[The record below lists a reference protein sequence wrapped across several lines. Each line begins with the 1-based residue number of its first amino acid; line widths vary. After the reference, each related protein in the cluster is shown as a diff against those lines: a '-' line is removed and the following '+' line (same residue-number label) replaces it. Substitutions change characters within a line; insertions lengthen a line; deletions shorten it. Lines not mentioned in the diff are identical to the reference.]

1 VKKKRGKRAYTEYKV
16 VYIKYFMLIFLK
28 RKADIYVS
36 NEGVYAMDLQNF
48 IDGQWQYDEQVQ
60 KMPVINPA
68 TGEQIGTVPLSTKQ
82 HIEEAVQAAYEAQK
96 KWSLIPAPK
105 RADYLY
111 EIAFKLKERKDE
123 IAQMLTKEMGKVI
136 EEARGEVQEGIDM
149 ALYMAAEGRRLF
161 GETVPSELPNKFAM
175 SVRAPIGVVGLITP
189 WNFPIAIATWKA
201 FPALIAGNTVVW
213 KPSNETPFMALELA
227 KICKEVGLPNG
238 VLNVVYGTGPTV
250 GTAMIE
256 HPQIRVI
263 SFTGSTTTGSKVAEL
278 GGKHLKKIS
287 LEMGGKNAVIVMDD
301 ADLELAVDGILWS
314 AFGTAGQR
322 CTACS
327 RVIAHKNIKQE
338 LQKKLIARTKALTIG
353 NGLDPSVKVGPVINK
368 AALEK
373 INHYVQIGKQ
383 QGATLAYG
391 GRIFVHNEFEN
402 GYYFEPT
409 IFTDVTPDMI
419 IAQEEIFGPVISI
432 IEVSSLE
439 QAIEVNNNVKF
450 GLSSS
455 IFSSDINKLFKA
467 QQLLDTGIVYVNA
480 GTTGAEI
487 HLPFG
492 GTKGTGNGHRDS
504 GQAALDVYT
513 EWKSIYI
520 DYSGK
525 LQRAQ
530 IDNE

>member
-1 VKKKRGKRAYTEYKV
+1 
-16 VYIKYFMLIFLK
+16 
-28 RKADIYVS
+28 
-36 NEGVYAMDLQNF
+36 
-48 IDGQWQYDEQVQ
+48 
-60 KMPVINPA
+60 
-68 TGEQIGTVPLSTKQ
+68 
-82 HIEEAVQAAYEAQK
+82 
-96 KWSLIPAPK
+96 
-105 RADYLY
+105 
-111 EIAFKLKERKDE
+111 
-123 IAQMLTKEMGKVI
+123 
-136 EEARGEVQEGIDM
+136 
-149 ALYMAAEGRRLF
+149 MAAEGRRLF

-175 SVRAPIGVVGLITP
+175 SVRAPIGVAGLITP
-189 WNFPIAIATWKA
+189 WNFPIAIATWKS
-201 FPALIAGNTVVW
+201 FPALVAGNTVIW
-213 KPSNETPFMALELA
+213 KPSNETPFMAYELA
-227 KICKEVGLPNG
+227 KIYEEVGLPPG
-238 VLNVVYGTGPTV
+238 VVNVVFGSGPTV
-250 GTAMIE
+250 GTAIVE
-256 HPQIRVI
+256 HPDIRVI

-278 GGKHLKKIS
+278 GGKHLKKVS

-301 ADLELAVDGILWS
+301 ANLDLALEGILWS

-327 RVIAHKNIKQE
+327 RVIVHKNVKQE
-338 LQKKLIARTKALTIG
+338 LENRLVEATKQLTIG
-353 NGLDPSVKVGPVINK
+353 DGLDPSVKVGPVINK

-383 QGATLAYG
+383 QGANLLIGGEILSEGELAK
-391 GRIFVHNEFEN
+391 
-402 GYYFEPT
+402 GYYYAPT
-409 IFTDVTPDMI
+409 IFTDVEASSI
-419 IAQEEIFGPVISI
+419 LAQEEIFGPVISI

-439 QAIEVNNNVKF
+439 EAIEVNNGVKF

-455 IFSSDINKLFKA
+455 IFSQDVNTIFKA

-513 EWKSIYI
+513 EWKSIYV

-530 IDNE
+530 IDNNA

>member
-1 VKKKRGKRAYTEYKV
+1 VEIKNYIGGEWVTHSHLQSIV
-16 VYIKYFMLIFLK
+16 VT
-28 RKADIYVS
+28 
-36 NEGVYAMDLQNF
+36 
-48 IDGQWQYDEQVQ
+48 
-60 KMPVINPA
+60 NPA
-68 TGEQIGTVPLSTKQ
+68 NGEQLATIPLST
-82 HIEEAVQAAYEAQK
+82 ESEVDEAVAVAKQAQK
-96 KWSLIPAPK
+96 NWALVPAPK

-111 EIAFKLKERKDE
+111 AIGQKMKEKKE
-123 IAQMLTKEMGKVI
+123 HLATVLTKEMGKVI

-149 ALYMAAEGRRLF
+149 AYYMAGEGRRLF
-161 GETVPSELPNKFAM
+161 GETTPSELANKFAM

-189 WNFPIAIATWKA
+189 WNFPVAIATWKS
-201 FPALIAGNTVVW
+201 FPAIVAGNTFIW
-213 KPSNETPFMALELA
+213 KPSNETPMMAYEMG
-227 KICKEVGLPNG
+227 KIFEEVGLPGG
-238 VLNVVYGTGPTV
+238 VANVVFGTGPTV
-250 GTAMIE
+250 GTALIE
-256 HPQIRVI
+256 HPDVKVI

-301 ADLELAVDGILWS
+301 ADLQLATEGILWS

-327 RVIAHKNIKQE
+327 RVIVHKDVREE
-338 LQKKLIARTKALTIG
+338 LEKRLLDEMQKLTIG
-353 NGLDPSVKVGPVINK
+353 DGLGDGVKIGPVINK

-383 QGATLAYG
+383 EGATLLAG
-391 GRIFVHNEFEN
+391 GRILSEPPYDKGF
-402 GYYFEPT
+402 YYEPT
-409 IFTDVTPDMI
+409 LFTNVKPDMI
-419 IAQEEIFGPVISI
+419 IAQEEIFGPVVSL
-432 IEVSSLE
+432 IEVASLDE
-439 QAIEVNNNVKF
+439 AIEVNNGVKF

-455 IFSSDINKLFKA
+455 IFSQDVNTIFRA
-467 QQLLDTGIVYVNA
+467 QRDLDTGIVYVNA

-504 GQAALDVYT
+504 GVAALDVYT
-513 EWKSIYI
+513 EWKSIYV

-530 IDNE
+530 IDTE

>member
-1 VKKKRGKRAYTEYKV
+1 MRIE
-16 VYIKYFMLIFLK
+16 
-28 RKADIYVS
+28 
-36 NEGVYAMDLQNF
+36 NF
-48 IDGQWQYDEQVQ
+48 IDGKWQASDTLQTL
-60 KMPVINPA
+60 PIINPA
-68 TGEQIGTVPLSTKQ
+68 TGEALGEIPLSTKLQ
-82 HIEEAVQAAYEAQK
+82 LDEAVASAKRAQK
-96 KWSLIPAPK
+96 TWARIPAPK

-111 EIAFKLKERKDE
+111 EIAFKLKERKE
-123 IAQMLTKEMGKVI
+123 EFAQMLTREMGKVI

-161 GETVPSELPNKFAM
+161 GETVPSELSQKFAM

-189 WNFPIAIATWKA
+189 WNFPIAIATWKS
-201 FPALIAGNTVVW
+201 FPALVAGNTVVW
-213 KPSNETPFMALELA
+213 KPSNETPFMAKMLA
-227 KICKEVGLPNG
+227 EICEEVGLPAG
-238 VLNVVYGTGPTV
+238 VFNVVFGTGPSV

-256 HPQIRVI
+256 HPDVRVI
-263 SFTGSTTTGSKVAEL
+263 SFTGSTVTGRKVAEL
-278 GGKHLKKIS
+278 GGKHLKKVS

-301 ADLELAVDGILWS
+301 ADLDLAVEGILWS

-327 RVIAHKNIKQE
+327 RVIVHKDVKE
-338 LQKKLIARTKALTIG
+338 ALTTRLVEAAGKLKIG
-353 NGLDPSVKVGPVINK
+353 DGLDETVKIGPVINR

-373 INHYVQIGKQ
+373 INHYVQLGKQ
-383 QGATLAYG
+383 EGATLLLG
-391 GRIFVHNEFEN
+391 GAMLSAVPFDKGF
-402 GYYFEPT
+402 YFEPT
-409 IFTDVTPDMI
+409 IFTDVTSHMI
-419 IAQEEIFGPVISI
+419 IAQEEIFGPVLSL
-432 IEVSSLE
+432 IEVASLE
-439 QAIEVNNNVKF
+439 EAIEVNNGVKF

-455 IFSSDINKLFKA
+455 IFSRDVNTIFKA
-467 QQLLDTGIVYVNA
+467 QELLDTGIVYVNA

-513 EWKSIYI
+513 EWKSIYV

-530 IDNE
+530 ID